1 MMDEPLDATKLNSEL
16 VLKPIIE
23 ELVRTQ
29 VCFPNLKLLVDRL
42 SVVTLPPT
50 EQSARNKAFRLYLS
64 DGEKSIQ
71 GRLISPLL
79 YRNQLVIV
87 RSLAVLKRKIHK
99 YISDLDVREGT
110 YIILRTYHLARGKR
124 LNGKGHVM

>member
-1 MMDEPLDATKLNSEL
+1 MDEPLDATKLNSEL

-64 DGEKSIQ
+64 DGERSIQ
-71 GRLISPLL
+71 GRLIYPLL

-87 RSLAVLKRKIHK
+87 RSIAVLKRKIHK

-124 LNGKGHVM
+124 LNGKGQVM